1 MSQRSITAVQ
11 KSFLMMKSQL
21 KVRLSFT
28 AGKRKEESSD
38 AEISIIAY
46 ELKTGEGL
54 NGVMAFS
61 ANA

>member
-1 MSQRSITAVQ
+1 
-11 KSFLMMKSQL
+11 MMKSQL

>member
-28 AGKRKEESSD
+28 AGKGESSD

-46 ELKTGEGL
+46 ELKTEEGL
-54 NGVMAFS
+54 NGVMAFT